1 MKKKKQ
7 RKRGK
12 EKTTSNYLW
21 KVLAKKKIKEE
32 EDDQDNSTRNDLINR
47 IKELND
53 LYKNGVISEDEF
65 QILKQKLISK

>member
-1 MKKKKQ
+1 ME
-7 RKRGK
+7 GF
-12 EKTTSNYLW
+12 EE
-21 KVLAKKKIKEE
+21 KKIKEE
-32 EDDQDNSTRNDLINR
+32 EDDQDNSNNVNDLINR